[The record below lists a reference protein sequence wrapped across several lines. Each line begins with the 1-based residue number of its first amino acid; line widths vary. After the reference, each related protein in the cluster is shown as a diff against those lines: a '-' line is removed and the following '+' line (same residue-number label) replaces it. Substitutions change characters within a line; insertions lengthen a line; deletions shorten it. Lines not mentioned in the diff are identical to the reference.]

1 MFNCLKNLFSKKQK
15 CVIGTLVYEVELRF
29 VEKEPE
35 KQKRKYVRSGKYIG
49 KFNGK
54 NNKVKKGK
62 K

>member
-35 KQKRKYVRSGKYIG
+35 KQKRTYVRSGKYIG